1 MNHTNQIEACETIR
15 SSDSSMAIHAYM
27 IAGLPGSTRQTMFE
41 KAKSMRDL
49 VLKDLV
55 DIIGNKIF
63 VPYPGTPFFQQPN
76 DFNITIK
83 TKQWS
88 KYDRRSFPVY
98 ELKDL
103 SAEEIYTG
111 YLFQEAIL
119 LQAYKDKLNKK
130 TILKEDLKQVEDGLD
145 YIFFNYT

>member
-1 MNHTNQIEACETIR
+1 
-15 SSDSSMAIHAYM
+15 
-27 IAGLPGSTRQTMFE
+27 
-41 KAKSMRDL
+41 L